1 MKDWRG
7 GSGRRGEGG
16 GKPSGRAVFYASGF
30 MSTKTPSSK
39 ATKAKPKL
47 LIGMV
52 HVGALPGTPRARLSV
67 PQLAKE
73 AAREAAILV
82 KEGFR
87 ALLLENMHDAPYVAG
102 GHGPEITAGMTAA
115 ALAIREAVGDVT
127 MGIQVLARGE
137 REALAVALAANCQ
150 FIRCENFVFSHV
162 ADEGLMVSASAGPL
176 LRYRRQIGAEA
187 VKIMCDLK
195 KKHASHA
202 ITADV
207 TLEDA
212 IHATEFFGGEGVI
225 VTGTATGKP
234 VRIEDVR
241 AARDA
246 SSLPV
251 WVGSGV
257 TPELI
262 PTLVPLVDGL
272 IVGSYLKKGG
282 HWTGALDTKRCAQVV
297 RAFERA

>member
-1 MKDWRG
+1 MKKAN
-7 GSGRRGEGG
+7 S
-16 GKPSGRAVFYASGF
+16 K
-30 MSTKTPSSK
+30 SSK
-39 ATKAKPKL
+39 ASHKL

-52 HVGALPGTPRARLSV
+52 HVGALPGTPRARLSL

-73 AAREAAILV
+73 AALEASTLV
-82 KEGFR
+82 KAGFG
-87 ALLLENMHDAPYVAG
+87 AILLENMHDAPYMEG

-115 ALAIREAVGDVT
+115 ALAVREAVGDDVV

-162 ADEGLMVSASAGPL
+162 ADEGLMVTASAGPL
-176 LRYRRQIGAEA
+176 LRYRRQIGAEK

-207 TLEDA
+207 SLEDA
-212 IHATEFFGGEGVI
+212 IHATEFFGGDGII

-241 AARDA
+241 AAREA

-262 PTLVPLVDGL
+262 PTLAPLVDGL

-282 HWTGALDTKRCAQVV
+282 HWTGALDTKRCEQVV
-297 RAFERA
+297 KAFEKA

>member
-1 MKDWRG
+1 MDLEVIGAKKTQG
-7 GSGRRGEGG
+7 QMG
-16 GKPSGRAVFYASGF
+16 FYASEF
-30 MSTKTPSSK
+30 MSNKTSSSR
-39 ATKAKPKL
+39 ATKATPKL

-52 HVGALPGTPRARLSV
+52 HVGALPGTPRGRLSV

-73 AAREAAILV
+73 AAREASVLV
-82 KEGFR
+82 KAGFG
-87 ALLLENMHDAPYVAG
+87 ALLLENMHDAPYVAE

-115 ALAIREAVGDVT
+115 ALAIREAVGDVV
-127 MGIQVLARGE
+127 MGVQVLARGE

-162 ADEGLMVSASAGPL
+162 ADEGLMVTASAGSL
-176 LRYRRQIGAEA
+176 LRYRRQIGAQG

-207 TLEDA
+207 SLEDA
-212 IHATEFFGGEGVI
+212 IHATEFFGGDGVI

-241 AARDA
+241 AARNA

-282 HWTGALDTKRCAQVV
+282 HWAGALDTKRCTQVLK
-297 RAFERA
+297 AFERA